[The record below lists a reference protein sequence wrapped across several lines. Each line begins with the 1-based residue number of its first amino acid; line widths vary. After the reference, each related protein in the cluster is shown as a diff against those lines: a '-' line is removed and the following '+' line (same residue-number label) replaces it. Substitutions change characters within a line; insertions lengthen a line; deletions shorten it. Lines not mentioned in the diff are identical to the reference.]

1 MSPGPPSLD
10 ARCLRAPPARCTL
23 SGPMPDHDP
32 IRSEPVPAGT
42 PAPPFRLPSVEA
54 AELPPGHPVPADRWR
69 SLEELAG
76 APAVLVFYP
85 ADFTPVCGEE
95 LAIFSEL
102 LPELEA
108 LGARVLGISVDS
120 VWCHRAY
127 TDERNIRFPLLSDFH
142 PKGETSRR
150 YGCYRE
156 DTGVCER
163 ALFVLDRDG
172 KVFWSFISPMDE
184 NPGADGVLDALE
196 RLGQQAGGSGAQP
209 PRREA
214 PEEEVRP

>member
-1 MSPGPPSLD
+1 M
-10 ARCLRAPPARCTL
+10 
-23 SGPMPDHDP
+23 
-32 IRSEPVPAGT
+32 
-42 PAPPFRLPSVEA
+42 
-54 AELPPGHPVPADRWR
+54 
-69 SLEELAG
+69 SLEDLAG

-95 LAIFSEL
+95 LALFGEL

-108 LGARVLGISVDS
+108 LGARVVGISVDS

-127 TDERNIRFPLLSDFH
+127 ADQRNIRFRLLSDFE

-156 DTGVCER
+156 DAGVCER

-172 KVFWSFISPMDE
+172 KVFWSSVSPMDQ
-184 NPGADGVLDALE
+184 NPGVDGVLDALE
-196 RLGQQAGGSGAQP
+196 RLRQEAGEGRGP
-209 PRREA
+209 EPLGREA
-214 PEEEVRP
+214 QGEARP